1 MTSWCGGR
9 TVATN
14 ASLRTPF
21 WKVTSGTPERKA
33 RFACT
38 AANTSCVLTVRNAS
52 SGRKSSV
59 SDAAIWA
66 VKEPRAPSTCKP
78 SRRIAPTCAER
89 PIKVTFCPARLSSA
103 PSAPPM
109 APAPMIAI
117 RVMVPSLNKWRPRAE
132 VYPGAMCYKGGSIGC
147 ERKRQRGYPARIG
160 IAPEGRGICA
170 SPAIFG
176 HAAAKQRN
184 EHGPADHRALRRIYP
199 RTARAARVHQAPH
212 RARRQQRRGDGGAAA
227 VGEQL
232 CVRRHGGA
240 GRCAHR
246 GEPHRLPGRLRP
258 DPRLSRPAEGDGE
271 ADRKSTRL
279 NSS

>member
-21 WKVTSGTPERKA
+21 WKVTSGTPVRKT

-38 AANTSCVLTVRNAS
+38 AANTSCVLTVRHAS

-117 RVMVPSLNKWRPRAE
+117 RVMVPSLKSGGRGRKYIPARCATRVAASAASGNDSVDILSGSASRLKAAASAPRLRFSGMLRQSKGMNMDQRIIELYDEYTHAPLKRRGFIQRLTALPGSSAGAMAVLPLLE
-132 VYPGAMCYKGGSIGC
+132 SNYAFAATVAPDDARIEASHIAYPGASGPIRAYLARPKGT
-147 ERKRQRGYPARIG
+147 
-160 IAPEGRGICA
+160 
-170 SPAIFG
+170 
-176 HAAAKQRN
+176 AKQI
-184 EHGPADHRALRRIYP
+184 GRAH
-199 RTARAARVHQAPH
+199 V
-212 RARRQQRRGDGGAAA
+212 
-227 VGEQL
+227 
-232 CVRRHGGA
+232 
-240 GRCAHR
+240 
-246 GEPHRLPGRLRP
+246 
-258 DPRLSRPAEGDGE
+258 
-271 ADRKSTRL
+271 
-279 NSS
+279 